1 LRLFV
6 LALVLLLLAAA
17 SFSYGVVTAVAGQAW
32 KLEAI
37 HQPERNGYIYDRSGN
52 RVLAV
57 LRGSENRVIVKSDEI
72 APMMKQ
78 AIVAVEDRRF
88 WEHDGVDFKAIS
100 RALWADVRH
109 QQFVQGGSTI
119 TQQFVKNA
127 YVDNTRSIARKLKEA
142 ILARQLDQRWSK
154 DRILTEYLNTIYFG
168 NGAYGVEQAA
178 RTYFHHS
185 AAKLTLEEAALLA
198 ALPSDPAA
206 FDPASNPREARRQRN
221 IALALMLDQELIT
234 KRQYRNALRKPL
246 PNPETIR
253 PPGTRGEVGQY
264 FTNYVKQQLIDQY
277 GTSTVF
283 GGGLHV
289 RTTIDLGL
297 QKRGREAIDHWLRD
311 PKGPSAALVAIDPRN
326 GDVLA
331 MVGGKNFNKSQFNL
345 AVQGEQQPG
354 SSFKP
359 FVLADALDQGVAPET
374 TFKSHELDIPFDGKV
389 WHVENYEGDYLGSAD
404 LRTATTYSDNSV
416 YAQLT
421 STIGPGTV
429 ARMAHRLGITSPLNS
444 YLSIG
449 LGAEAVNPLE
459 MARAFSTFAHGGQR
473 IDGAKFGNRPRAIR
487 WVGQQHGA
495 EIDLKD
501 QNGPV
506 PKRVLDAGKNAIL
519 TSILQ
524 SVVQSG
530 TGKRAQLGGGWGVA
544 GKTGTTENHGDAWFV
559 GYTPRLVTAVWVG
572 YPNQL
577 KPMLTEYNGDPVAG
591 GTFPAL
597 IWKSFMLKALEDLPD
612 ATPEQ
617 FPSPPSYYSSPAY
630 VVMRDGHMQ
639 LDNGVCR
646 NPFHVYVF
654 SEGGPQQRANC
665 RANEVQVPNLI
676 GIRKNAA
683 IAALQA
689 EPLRPLVVYK
699 PAAPRQMP
707 GVVVAQSPGPARRLS
722 ANQLVT
728 LVLAKP
734 LHGVVPNVV
743 GLRLDRALPKL
754 ERLNLATT
762 IRPDNADSSRRVL
775 RQWPRPGVAAAP
787 GMQVR
792 LAVRVG

>member
-1 LRLFV
+1 MV
-6 LALVLLLLAAA
+6 VLLLLAVA
-17 SFSYGVVTAVAGQAW
+17 SFTYGVVTAVAGQAW
-32 KLEAI
+32 KLEAS
-37 HQPERNGYIYDRSGN
+37 HRQQTERNGYIYDREGK

-57 LRGSENRVIVKSDEI
+57 LRGSENRVIVKSDQI
-72 APMMKQ
+72 APIMKQ

-88 WEHDGVDFKAIS
+88 WEHDGVDFKAIA
-100 RALWADVRH
+100 RAFWADVRH

-127 YVDNTRSIARKLKEA
+127 YVDNSRSIARKLKEA

-168 NGAYGVEQAA
+168 NGAYGIEQAA

-185 AAKLTLEEAALLA
+185 AARLKLEEAALLA

-221 IALALMLDQELIT
+221 IALGLMLQEGLIT
-234 KRQYRNALRKPL
+234 PRQHRNAIRKAL
-246 PNPETIR
+246 PRPDDIK
-253 PPGTRGEVGQY
+253 PPGTRSEVGQY
-264 FTNYVKQQLIDQY
+264 FTNYVKQQLIDKY

-283 GGGLHV
+283 GGGLRV
-289 RTTIDLGL
+289 RTTIDLRL
-297 QKRGREAIDHWLRD
+297 QKRARQAIDKWLHD
-311 PKGPSAALVAIDPRN
+311 PNGPTAALVAIDPRN

-331 MVGGKNFNKSQFNL
+331 MVGGTNFNKSQFNL
-345 AVQGEQQPG
+345 AVQGERQPG

-359 FVLADALDQGVAPET
+359 FVLADALDQGIAPET
-374 TFKSHELDIPFDGKV
+374 TFPSHELDIPFDGKV
-389 WHVENYEGDYLGSAD
+389 WHVENYEGDYLGAAN

-421 STIGPGTV
+421 STIGPTTV
-429 ARMAHRLGITSPLNS
+429 ARMAHRLGITSPLNP

-449 LGAEAVNPLE
+449 LGAESVNPLE
-459 MARAFSTFAHGGQR
+459 MARAFATFAHGGQR
-473 IDGAKFGNRPRAIR
+473 VDGKAFGNRPRAIW
-487 WVGQQHGA
+487 WVERQ
-495 EIDLKD
+495 KD
-501 QNGPV
+501 NNSWEMWNKNGPV
-506 PKRVLDAGKNAIL
+506 DKQVLDPGKDALL

-530 TGKRAQLGGGWGVA
+530 TGKRAQLDGGWEAA

-559 GYTPRLVTAVWVG
+559 GYTPRLVAAVWVG
-572 YPNQL
+572 YPNKL

-597 IWKSFMLKALEDLPD
+597 IWKRFMDLALKDLH
-612 ATPEQ
+612 ATPEDFQ

-630 VVMRDGHMQ
+630 VVMRDGHAQ

-646 NPFHVYVF
+646 NVFHVYVF
-654 SEGGPQQRANC
+654 SDGGPQQRANC

-676 GIRKNAA
+676 GSRKSAA
-683 IAALQA
+683 IAALLAQ
-689 EPLRPLVVYK
+689 PLKPLVVYK
-699 PAAPRQMP
+699 PATPRQVP
-707 GVVVAQSPGPARRLS
+707 GIVVAQNPGPAKRLS
-722 ANQLVT
+722 ANDLVT
-728 LVLAKP
+728 VVLAKP
-734 LHGVVPNVV
+734 LHGVVPSVV
-743 GLRLDRALPKL
+743 GLRLDRALPRLAK
-754 ERLNLATT
+754 LNLAPT
-762 IRPDNADSSRRVL
+762 IQPEDADSKRRVL

-787 GMQVR
+787 GMR
-792 LAVRVG
+792 IKLAVRAG

>member
-1 LRLFV
+1 VLF
-6 LALVLLLLAAA
+6 LLAVA

-32 KLEAI
+32 KLEAA
-37 HQPERNGYIYDRSGN
+37 HRQQTEVNGYIYDRTGN

-72 APMMKQ
+72 APIMKQ
-78 AIVAVEDRRF
+78 SIVAVEDRRF
-88 WEHDGVDFKAIS
+88 WEHDGVDFKAIA
-100 RALWADVRH
+100 RAFWADVRH
-109 QQFVQGGSTI
+109 NQFVQGGSTI

-168 NGAYGVEQAA
+168 NGAYGIEQAA

-185 AAKLTLEEAALLA
+185 AARLKLEEAALLA

-221 IALALMLDQELIT
+221 IALGLMVDQALIT
-234 KRQYRNALRKPL
+234 KRQYRNAVRKPL
-246 PNPETIR
+246 PRPDDIK
-253 PPGTRGEVGQY
+253 PPGTRSEVGQY
-264 FTNYVKQQLIDQY
+264 FTNYVKQQLIDKY

-283 GGGLHV
+283 GGGLRV

-297 QKRGREAIDHWLRD
+297 QKRGREAIDKWLRD
-311 PKGPSAALVAIDPRN
+311 PNGPSAALVAIDPRN

-345 AVQGEQQPG
+345 AVQGERQPG

-374 TFKSHELDIPFDGKV
+374 TFTSHALDIPFDGKV

-404 LRTATTYSDNSV
+404 LRAATTYSDNSV

-421 STIGPGTV
+421 SAIGPSTV
-429 ARMAHRLGITSPLNS
+429 ARMAHQLGITSPLNS

-473 IDGAKFGNRPRAIR
+473 IDGSTFGSRPRAVR
-487 WVGQQHGA
+487 WVGQQKKNGA
-495 EIDLKD
+495 AVELKD
-501 QNGPV
+501 MNRPV
-506 PKRVLDAGKNAIL
+506 STPVLDSGKDAIL

-524 SVVQSG
+524 SVVRSG
-530 TGKRAQLGGGWGVA
+530 TGKRAQLDGGWGVA

-559 GYTPRLVTAVWVG
+559 GYTPRLVAAVWVG
-572 YPNQL
+572 YPDKL
-577 KPMLTEYNGDPVAG
+577 KPMLTEFNGDPVAG

-597 IWKSFMLKALEDLPD
+597 IWKSFMLNALEDLPD
-612 ATPEQ
+612 AEPEQ

-646 NPFHVYVF
+646 NVFHVYVF
-654 SEGGPQQRANC
+654 SPGGPQQRANC

-676 GIRKNAA
+676 GARKNAA

-689 EPLRPLVVYK
+689 QPLKPLVVYK

-707 GVVVAQSPGPARRLS
+707 GVVVAQNPGPARRLS

-734 LHGVVPNVV
+734 LHGIVPSVV
-743 GLRLDRALPKL
+743 GLRLERALPKL

-762 IRPDNADSSRRVL
+762 IRPDDADSSRRVL

-792 LAVRVG
+792 LAVRAG